1 MPQNKSGGETMA
13 WKSVAR
19 VGAVLCMGMGLGFA
33 GGAQAQTNP
42 RYIQFQPSATKGAL
56 YAPDTGQA
64 SNVAFLTIHRTSNFM
79 NMIGTRELAK
89 RGFLV
94 LGMNPRS
101 DNNEAIVHFENVA
114 LDIRQGVEFLRNQP
128 GVTKVILIGFSGG
141 GPATTFYQAVAEK
154 GVSYC
159 QGQNKL
165 TQCPDTLKDLPRA
178 DGMLL
183 LDAHPGNS
191 VNGLR
196 SLNPAVLDEDDLSK
210 VDASLDP
217 FDPKNG
223 FNPNGHSTYA
233 PDFLDRYFKAQAARM
248 NRLIDKALAL
258 RADVAAGKAKTT
270 DDAPFIVYRGRARL
284 MDFSMS
290 VHPGT
295 VRPQK
300 LIKND
305 GTISTEIVRS
315 VRVGL
320 AQNARLDRTLENGTQ
335 FLTVESFL
343 SANAIRAKDSMVEID
358 WCSSNNS
365 TPCALREISVPM
377 LIAAMG
383 GHYFVADNEIHYD
396 VAASKDKDYVVIEG
410 AVHGQ
415 TPCEACSKLTGQSYG
430 NATKNLY
437 DYVAKWAAAYRFK

>member
-1 MPQNKSGGETMA
+1 
-13 WKSVAR
+13 
-19 VGAVLCMGMGLGFA
+19 
-33 GGAQAQTNP
+33 
-42 RYIQFQPSATKGAL
+42 
-56 YAPDTGQA
+56 
-64 SNVAFLTIHRTSNFM
+64 
-79 NMIGTRELAK
+79 
-89 RGFLV
+89 
-94 LGMNPRS
+94 
-101 DNNEAIVHFENVA
+101 
-114 LDIRQGVEFLRNQP
+114 
-128 GVTKVILIGFSGG
+128 
-141 GPATTFYQAVAEK
+141 
-154 GVSYC
+154 
-159 QGQNKL
+159 
-165 TQCPDTLKDLPRA
+165 
-178 DGMLL
+178 MLL

-196 SLNPAVLDEDDLSK
+196 SLNPAVLDEDDLSR

-270 DDAPFIVYRGRARL
+270 DDAPFIVYRARARL

-320 AQNARLDRTLENGTQ
+320 SQNARLDRTLENGTQ

-343 SANAIRAKDSMVEID
+343 SANAIRARDSMVEID

-383 GHYFVADNEIHYD
+383 GHYFIADNEIHYD
-396 VAASKDKDYVVIEG
+396 VAASRDKDYVVIEG

-437 DYVAKWAAAYRFK
+437 DYVAKWASADRFK

>member
-1 MPQNKSGGETMA
+1 MSRSWLA
-13 WKSVAR
+13 
-19 VGAVLCMGMGLGFA
+19 GAAAAFCILAA
-33 GGAQAQTNP
+33 GGAQAQSNP
-42 RYIQFQPSATKGAL
+42 RYVQFQPSATKGAL
-56 YAPDTGQA
+56 YAPDSGPT

-79 NMIGTRELAK
+79 NMIGTRELSR

-101 DNNEAIVHFENVA
+101 DNNEASVHFENVA
-114 LDIRQGVEFLRNQP
+114 LDIRQGIDYLRKQP
-128 GVTKVILIGFSGG
+128 GVTKVVLIGFSGG
-141 GPATTFYQAVAEK
+141 GPATTFYQATAENGVA
-154 GVSYC
+154 YC
-159 QGQNKL
+159 QGPNKL
-165 TQCPDTLKDLPRA
+165 TQCPDSLKDLPKA

-196 SLNPAVLDEDDLSK
+196 SLNPAVLDEDNPSK
-210 VDASLDP
+210 IDASLDP

-223 FNPNGHSTYA
+223 FNASGHSTYS
-233 PDFLDRYFKAQAARM
+233 PDFLDRYFKAQAQRM

-270 DDAPFIVYRGRARL
+270 DDAPFIVYRDRARL

-295 VRPQK
+295 TRPQK
-300 LIKND
+300 LIRND
-305 GTISTEIVRS
+305 GTISTEMVRS

-320 AQNARLDRTLENGTQ
+320 AQNARLDKTLENGTM

-343 SANAIRAKDSMVEID
+343 SANAIRAKDSMVDID

-365 TPCALREISVPM
+365 TPCALRQIHVPM

-383 GHYFVADNEIHYD
+383 GHYFIADNEIHYD

-415 TPCEACSKLTGQSYG
+415 TPCEPCSKITGQSYA
-430 NATKNLY
+430 NATRNLY
-437 DYVAKWAAAYRFK
+437 DYVAKWASAERFR